1 LHGAAGGGCGPAVPA
16 GVGVGDGLAEGL
28 EFGDELAQPL
38 VVVEPGLVVV
48 ELVVGQDPGDGLAA
62 DFSGPPTARRSILSR
77 MKRKQVAVIVVGV
90 LVVIGVAL
98 GLVLS
103 QGSNGPPPLA
113 NPSGA
118 GLACTPGRTLADGF
132 YVLENHTDEAVTIT
146 GVRLIGGPGQAMT
159 SGAYLTPAGPGHGPL
174 IGLADWPPTAPQW
187 KQRKPAVGG
196 TIEPHTWG
204 NLVFAQTRTSDHP
217 KPAEPEITYTAGGAS
232 YTLTERFQTLVAVNC
247 GG

>member
-1 LHGAAGGGCGPAVPA
+1 MRRRAVVAAA
-16 GVGVGDGLAEGL
+16 
-28 EFGDELAQPL
+28 
-38 VVVEPGLVVV
+38 
-48 ELVVGQDPGDGLAA
+48 
-62 DFSGPPTARRSILSR
+62 
-77 MKRKQVAVIVVGV
+77 GV
-90 LVVIGVAL
+90 LVIVGVVA
-98 GLVLS
+98 GVVVSRS
-103 QGSNGPPPLA
+103 QAGPPPLGNPA
-113 NPSGA
+113 NWGG
-118 GLACTPGRTLADGF
+118 GLDCAPGTTLADGF
-132 YVLENHTDEAVTIT
+132 YALENDSGETVTIT
-146 GVRLIGGPGQAMT
+146 SVRLIGGPGQAMT